1 MFSSTKFYLFLP
13 NPKSSHLVALYF
25 LYHYSFLLLLAAS
38 FWACYAGSSVFISP
52 CPCILQPLHTLTS
65 SEVFLFSSCFQSMLT
80 ICCSVYPLSLLC
92 MSKLSQLCIFKFRVQ
107 RLYNNTEKH
116 QQLVCTW
123 WQCMMLASER
133 VASVH
138 PVTRQEEK
146 YLLLISLVCLK
157 LDVFSVQWL
166 SDWCGVTDCTDTVTL

>member
-116 QQLVCTW
+116 QTGRGGAIWEKRSCITFELVEDGPEF
-123 WQCMMLASER
+123 SN
-133 VASVH
+133 VSG
-138 PVTRQEEK
+138 K
-146 YLLLISLVCLK
+146 GDVC
-157 LDVFSVQWL
+157 V
-166 SDWCGVTDCTDTVTL
+166 